1 MHARK
6 GCCSFPPYPEVG
18 RCRTRL
24 APRNREHQPSCFFG
38 CDSQG
43 PRALLSH
50 VCSAVLSVSKPSRT
64 HSLSL
69 ATIVPLS
76 TLGNVQ
82 ARSSNRSP
90 PSQVA
95 YPCPVGLCCKW
106 SPPSQ
111 GQADRAG
118 KTTCPTPSVCS
129 LSRSLRVAKWAFSH
143 QEPGQPGGRRQVTSY
158 PTGANRP
165 QLRARPS
172 VRKRRRPTSLGCSF
186 GDDWAGRADL
196 DQG

>member
-1 MHARK
+1 MQDEISTTEPGTPTKLLFRLRQSRAEGAVESCLQRR
-6 GCCSFPPYPEVG
+6 SFRVKTLPYPF
-18 RCRTRL
+18 
-24 APRNREHQPSCFFG
+24 PFSCDHCSSVYSG
-38 CDSQG
+38 QH
-43 PRALLSH
+43 ALEKTSY
-50 VCSAVLSVSKPSRT
+50 
-64 HSLSL
+64 
-69 ATIVPLS
+69 
-76 TLGNVQ
+76 VQ

-129 LSRSLRVAKWAFSH
+129 LSRSLRVTKWAFSH